1 MKIVS
6 YNHTGKVS
14 GAERLLLN
22 VLTRLDGVEFERI
35 MVCPADGPL
44 AGLAAEAGMP
54 VNTVPNLEGRFTWRP
69 GALLRYGKSFLEVIK
84 DFREKIIE
92 LNPDLIHANSIRAGL
107 VATGATLGLKMKVVW
122 HLHDLLPRHPLS
134 SAIRIVAALSK
145 RSRMIAVSQ
154 AVRKNFGGQ
163 LSPFLN
169 NRITVILNAID
180 LKSFSAV
187 GNDREEIRKGLSLE
201 NDDLAIG
208 IVGQLTPRKG
218 QMELLEAFE
227 KLLRKVPRAVL
238 VIAGAAIFDHDCE
251 YEELLCATAQRLG
264 ISHRVRMLGARKDV
278 PEIMRALDLLVI
290 NSRREPFG
298 LVACEAMA
306 VGTPVLATAC
316 DGLPEIIEHRRNG
329 WLVPFGD
336 QQPLVEALAFLAERP
351 EVRRKLAG
359 VARED
364 VAQRFALERYMNEL
378 RAFYRE
384 HARPADRTVP
394 FATTAASADACAP
407 IHAQVR

>member
-22 VLTRLDGVEFERI
+22 ALTRLDGVEFERI

-134 SAIRIVAALSK
+134 SAIRVVAALSK

-163 LSPFLN
+163 LSLFLN

-187 GNDREEIRKGLSLE
+187 GNDR
-201 NDDLAIG
+201 
-208 IVGQLTPRKG
+208 
-218 QMELLEAFE
+218 
-227 KLLRKVPRAVL
+227 
-238 VIAGAAIFDHDCE
+238 
-251 YEELLCATAQRLG
+251 
-264 ISHRVRMLGARKDV
+264 
-278 PEIMRALDLLVI
+278 
-290 NSRREPFG
+290 
-298 LVACEAMA
+298 
-306 VGTPVLATAC
+306 
-316 DGLPEIIEHRRNG
+316 
-329 WLVPFGD
+329 
-336 QQPLVEALAFLAERP
+336 
-351 EVRRKLAG
+351 
-359 VARED
+359 
-364 VAQRFALERYMNEL
+364 
-378 RAFYRE
+378 
-384 HARPADRTVP
+384 
-394 FATTAASADACAP
+394 
-407 IHAQVR
+407 